1 MTYFNPPFSKHV
13 RTNVGGKFLKLIDK
27 CFPKQHELRKIVNR
41 NTIKVSYRCM
51 PSFKAAITR
60 HNSNLMKSEQVPAAP
75 PGCNC
80 RDHPCPLT
88 TNDCQTD
95 HVIYRATVTDQNQ
108 NINTYT
114 GLTGYTF
121 KKRYDG
127 HTYSF
132 RHRGEKSTTLSSHLW
147 DLSDKNI
154 QYDLKWEL
162 VDRPQE
168 FNPSTRKCRLCNKE
182 KYYIIF
188 QPEGATLNL
197 RSELFSSCR
206 HRMRL
211 LLSRIKT

>member
-1 MTYFNPPFSKHV
+1 MSSIERLSK
-13 RTNVGGKFLKLIDK
+13 
-27 CFPKQHELRKIVNR
+27 
-41 NTIKVSYRCM
+41 
-51 PSFKAAITR
+51 
-60 HNSNLMKSEQVPAAP
+60 MKSEQVPAAP

-80 RDHPCPLT
+80 RDHPCPLQ

-108 NINTYT
+108 NVNTYT

-147 DLSDKNI
+147 DLTDKNI
-154 QYDLKWEL
+154 QYNLNWEL
-162 VDRPQE
+162 VDRAQE

-188 QPEGATLNL
+188 QPEGATLW
-197 RSELFSSCR
+197 
-206 HRMRL
+206 
-211 LLSRIKT
+211 LSGHKQIHHYSPQWKRTLERWKLMNICMYPQTKQQTFIK